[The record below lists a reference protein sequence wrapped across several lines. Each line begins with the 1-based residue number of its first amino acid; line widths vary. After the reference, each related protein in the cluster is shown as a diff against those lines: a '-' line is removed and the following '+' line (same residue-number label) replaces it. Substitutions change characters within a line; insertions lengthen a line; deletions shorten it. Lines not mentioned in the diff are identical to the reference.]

1 MVPEETPVKESWAAT
16 IDLLELMGGWAP
28 KMWQRVG
35 NSREVWVVRGDVK
48 LIKYKMKPHCKIMQR
63 KCSIRY

>member
-1 MVPEETPVKESWAAT
+1 MVLEETLVKESWAAT

-35 NSREVWVVRGDVK
+35 NSREVWVID
-48 LIKYKMKPHCKIMQR
+48 
-63 KCSIRY
+63 

>member
-1 MVPEETPVKESWAAT
+1 MMALEETLVKESWAAT

-35 NSREVWVVRGDVK
+35 NRGVWVVRGDVK
-48 LIKYKMKPHCKIMQR
+48 LIKYKIKPHCAIMQR